1 MTVNH
6 MTKPSWNR
14 VKSFRAN
21 VVDLDCDNL
30 LKTVYQNL
38 QLINN
43 QFTTISCHFFDNYK
57 IHFTELSTS
66 IRKKNAKYTKLIS
79 YFWFFYKIA
88 KKLKN
93 RNIFNL
99 DHNFQTDWFTRLTWI
114 IHTSFLP
121 LKWNLYSKIQFLG
134 WKWWWK
140 VV

>member
-1 MTVNH
+1 

-57 IHFTELSTS
+57 IYFTELSTS
-66 IRKKNAKYTKLIS
+66 IRKKNANTLNKLVIFGFFTKS
-79 YFWFFYKIA
+79 Q
-88 KKLKN
+88 KN
-93 RNIFNL
+93 
-99 DHNFQTDWFTRLTWI
+99 
-114 IHTSFLP
+114 
-121 LKWNLYSKIQFLG
+121 
-134 WKWWWK
+134 
-140 VV
+140 

>member
-1 MTVNH
+1 

-57 IHFTELSTS
+57 IYFTELSTS
-66 IRKKNAKYTKLIS
+66 IRKKNAKYTKQIS
-79 YFWFFYKIA
+79 YFWFFCKIA
-88 KKLKN
+88 KKLKTE
-93 RNIFNL
+93 IFSIWTITFKPIDSHVL
-99 DHNFQTDWFTRLTWI
+99 LE
-114 IHTSFLP
+114 
-121 LKWNLYSKIQFLG
+121 
-134 WKWWWK
+134 
-140 VV
+140 